1 MGLPNIIIE
10 IKAKASTAIK
20 RGERGVVAV
29 MVIEKSN
36 HGVTKIEDKTQVP
49 ADLTAANKEYVER
62 AFEGGK
68 APIKHVLL
76 IRTDTVENALAKL
89 ETINF
94 DYLSAP
100 PAVAE

>member
-10 IKAKASTAIK
+10 FKTKASTAIK

-49 ADLTAANKEYVER
+49 ADLTAENKEYVER
-62 AFEGGK
+62 AFDGGK
-68 APIKHVLL
+68 APIKHVLR
-76 IRTDTVENALAKL
+76 IR
-89 ETINF
+89 
-94 DYLSAP
+94 
-100 PAVAE
+100 